1 MFGQLKESVLTN
13 LEKEYA
19 QNGETKFKKQFAKYV
34 KVLKENKSLKEFNEI
49 YDLLNNMRFDNELV
63 AKEFVEESI
72 NHLKKLNLSETD
84 ELKSLVEN
92 VVSID
97 GTINHSIDELVFNE
111 KITILDKVKHKTK
124 LVSHLLRDDSKST
137 SVTESIGQITEKLND
152 KISKLNEEQMK
163 ALNLFAENDDSK
175 INSYYNEL
183 INDTSSLVEASIN
196 ESDDIII
203 VKKLLEVRGKLN
215 EMREQKPN
223 LDNIDMII
231 DLKKTFE

>member
-1 MFGQLKESVLTN
+1 
-13 LEKEYA
+13 
-19 QNGETKFKKQFAKYV
+19 
-34 KVLKENKSLKEFNEI
+34 
-49 YDLLNNMRFDNELV
+49 MRFDNELV

-111 KITILDKVKHKTK
+111 KITILDKVKHKTN

-152 KISKLNEEQMK
+152 KISKLNEEQTK

-175 INSYYNEL
+175 INSYYNYFFFFKIIYINIYLKL
-183 INDTSSLVEASIN
+183 IYN
-196 ESDDIII
+196 
-203 VKKLLEVRGKLN
+203 
-215 EMREQKPN
+215 
-223 LDNIDMII
+223 
-231 DLKKTFE
+231 

>member
-111 KITILDKVKHKTK
+111 KITILDNYTLEELNIKLSNGDGLILIALYISNWNENNRVKERSYSSLKRIKTD
-124 LVSHLLRDDSKST
+124 L
-137 SVTESIGQITEKLND
+137 ITEAYVLKDFKKRYRYSKEYLKN
-152 KISKLNEEQMK
+152 ISLR
-163 ALNLFAENDDSK
+163 
-175 INSYYNEL
+175 I
-183 INDTSSLVEASIN
+183 LV
-196 ESDDIII
+196 
-203 VKKLLEVRGKLN
+203 
-215 EMREQKPN
+215 
-223 LDNIDMII
+223 
-231 DLKKTFE
+231 

>member
-19 QNGETKFKKQFAKYV
+19 QNGETKFKNQFAKYV
-34 KVLKENKSLKEFNEI
+34 KILKENKSLKEFNEI
-49 YDLLNNMRFDNELV
+49 YDLLNNMRFDSELV

-84 ELKSLVEN
+84 QLKSLVEN

-97 GTINHSIDELVFNE
+97 GTINHSIDQLVFNE
-111 KITILDKVKHKTK
+111 KITILDKVKHKTN
-124 LVSHLLRDDSKST
+124 LVNHLLRDDNKSVN
-137 SVTESIGQITEKLND
+137 VTESIGQITEKLND
-152 KISKLNEEQMK
+152 KISKLNEEQIK
-163 ALNLFAENDDSK
+163 ALNLFAENDESK
-175 INSYYNEL
+175 INGYYNEL
-183 INDTSSLVEASIN
+183 ISQTSSLVEASIN